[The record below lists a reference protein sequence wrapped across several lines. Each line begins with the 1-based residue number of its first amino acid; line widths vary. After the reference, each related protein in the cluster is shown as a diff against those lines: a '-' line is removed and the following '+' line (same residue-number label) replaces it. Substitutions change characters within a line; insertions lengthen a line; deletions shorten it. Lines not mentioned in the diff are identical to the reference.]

1 MSEKR
6 AWYLPLTKSLFNT
19 QEVVFLSTSLLAI
32 GIIVYDSINDLR
44 NTNSNE
50 WTILVIIDI
59 ILLAYFV
66 TIFANSHSKSDN
78 RTEWWKWNAVHVL
91 ALFPLL
97 GTAIPGLGWAGVLRF
112 LLLVP
117 AIQAIFRMINIGG
130 GGEVS
135 VKQRITHLFI
145 IVSLLILAGAVLTMM
160 FEVQYEDQCIA
171 DIACDESQLVLN
183 LEDAIWWGIETTTTV
198 GYGEFAPKS
207 IGARVVASILLFVG
221 IGVVGALAAT
231 LSELFF
237 TNQMWRNSQ
246 RDEFLTRLHLLTE
259 LHDRGDLSDSQF
271 VKAKKRLIESRE
283 DDERVIS
290 ELQPPQ
296 HKISEQ
302 KSTDISDRQQ
312 RLDEA
317 KQFFSEIAE
326 NGDSEPDE

>member
-1 MSEKR
+1 
-6 AWYLPLTKSLFNT
+6 
-19 QEVVFLSTSLLAI
+19 
-32 GIIVYDSINDLR
+32 
-44 NTNSNE
+44 
-50 WTILVIIDI
+50 
-59 ILLAYFV
+59 
-66 TIFANSHSKSDN
+66 
-78 RTEWWKWNAVHVL
+78 
-91 ALFPLL
+91 
-97 GTAIPGLGWAGVLRF
+97 
-112 LLLVP
+112 
-117 AIQAIFRMINIGG
+117 
-130 GGEVS
+130 
-135 VKQRITHLFI
+135 
-145 IVSLLILAGAVLTMM
+145 
-160 FEVQYEDQCIA
+160 
-171 DIACDESQLVLN
+171 
-183 LEDAIWWGIETTTTV
+183 
-198 GYGEFAPKS
+198 
-207 IGARVVASILLFVG
+207 LFVG